1 MGKPTRSTK
10 LLKRRKSIKSS
21 VLSKMKRKTKGGN
34 YLSKLLAGS
43 DDTEG
48 TDTTPTANV
57 GESEMNK
64 DATTTTETM
73 ITDETTTGTEG
84 DKTTT
89 GTEGDK
95 TDETTTGTEG
105 EESDY
110 GRILG
115 DTLSGLKMPGPLK
128 VGIDAEKNTKLA
140 EENANKENKE
150 EGGAKKKKKASK
162 KKTSKKK
169 KSKSKRKTS
178 KKKKAKK

>member
-34 YLSKLLAGS
+34 YFSGLLKAG
-43 DDTEG
+43 DDTTDDGTKG

-57 GESEMNK
+57 KGTVDTMETDNNN
-64 DATTTTETM
+64 TTTTTNYETNM
-73 ITDETTTGTEG
+73 NNGTEG
-84 DKTTT
+84 DANTNA
-89 GTEGDK
+89 GTVGDANN
-95 TDETTTGTEG
+95 TPVT
-105 EESDY
+105 
-110 GRILG
+110 G
-115 DTLSGLKMPGPLK
+115 DTETKEDPYSGLLGMLK
-128 VGIDAEKNTKLA
+128 NPEKKLV
-140 EENANKENKE
+140 EEKE

-162 KKTSKKK
+162 KKSSKKK